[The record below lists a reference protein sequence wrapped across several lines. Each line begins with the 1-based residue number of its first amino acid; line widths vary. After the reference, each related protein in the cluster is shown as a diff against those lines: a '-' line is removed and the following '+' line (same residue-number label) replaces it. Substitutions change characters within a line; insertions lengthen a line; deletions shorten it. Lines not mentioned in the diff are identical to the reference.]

1 MGLSELMMVI
11 GWRFKCRHQELKK
24 EGLESE
30 GNISRVQWFKN
41 GPVQISTLH
50 CCPRLAYA
58 PFSAHGSRRGGFACR
73 TSQGEFLLFSP
84 FGSALP
90 SSVQAENIVFLH
102 SRTLMS
108 TFLVLEDLPGPR
120 DEK

>member
-58 PFSAHGSRRGGFACR
+58 HSVLTALGEVVLLAGQARVNFCFSLHLD
-73 TSQGEFLLFSP
+73 QHY
-84 FGSALP
+84 
-90 SSVQAENIVFLH
+90 QAVCKLRILYSFIQE
-102 SRTLMS
+102 
-108 TFLVLEDLPGPR
+108 P
-120 DEK
+120 